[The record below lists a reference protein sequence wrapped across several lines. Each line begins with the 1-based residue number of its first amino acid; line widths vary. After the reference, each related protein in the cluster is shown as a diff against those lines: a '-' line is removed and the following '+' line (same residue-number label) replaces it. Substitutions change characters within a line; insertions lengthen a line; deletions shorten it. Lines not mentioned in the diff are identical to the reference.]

1 MSSNQT
7 AVQVRAGGAVGIEA
21 QFDVERLPVQH
32 VPVDSLRTADSPR
45 LAGEDLLHIR
55 ALADLDDPL
64 PPILVHESTRQVIDG
79 MHRLMA
85 ARLRGAETIAVRFFE
100 GSTADAFVLA
110 VKANIAHGLPLS
122 VADRKAAAGR
132 IIDSHPHWSDRMIA
146 SMTGLAAKTVK
157 SVRGCPSSDIPQLDG
172 RIGLDG
178 RIRPMD
184 ASIRRA
190 IAAKLIAE
198 NPHYSLRKI
207 AHYAGISPETARSIR
222 SRLRGGEVQAQVE
235 SGRAIADQAQP
246 AVGVVAKRQSGLRRM
261 NAAAASKQ
269 VGGDPYRSLQ
279 ILLDDPALRSK
290 ELGRMLL
297 RALST
302 YRLLERHAIAFAE
315 SVPEHDLNLVSQVAL
330 ANATAWHAL
339 VEVVQQR
346 REKNVS

>member
-1 MSSNQT
+1 M
-7 AVQVRAGGAVGIEA
+7 GIEA
-21 QFDVERLPVQH
+21 QFDVERLPVH
-32 VPVDSLRTADSPR
+32 EVPVDSLRTADSPR

-55 ALADLDDPL
+55 ALADLDNAL
-64 PPILVHESTRQVIDG
+64 PPILVHESTYQVIDG

-85 ARLRGAETIAVRFFE
+85 ARLRGATTIAVRFFDGTE
-100 GSTADAFVLA
+100 ADAFVLA

-122 VADRKAAAGR
+122 ITDRKAAASR
-132 IIDSHPHWSDRMIA
+132 IIGSHPHWSDRMIA

-157 SVRGCPSSDIPQLDG
+157 SVRGCPTSGVPQLDG

-178 RIRPMD
+178 RIRPTD

-190 IAAKLIAE
+190 IAAKLIME

-222 SRLRGGEVQAQVE
+222 SQLTEGGARTPSPTGPRLVADPSPPVDAGRSARPRGTGA
-235 SGRAIADQAQP
+235 RASAP
-246 AVGVVAKRQSGLRRM
+246 AAV
-261 NAAAASKQ
+261 
-269 VGGDPYRSLQ
+269 DPYRSLQ

-315 SVPEHDLNLVSQVAL
+315 SVPEHDLTLVSQVAL

-339 VEVVQQR
+339 VDVVQQR
-346 REKNVS
+346 REKNTT